1 MSVLQQL
8 KKSQL
13 RDLDQGGRL
22 WHLYREAATVKAGG
36 LYFFS
41 KAIWPLMPEHR
52 NLISRRCHLPLC
64 MACEDDSLIR
74 LLIEWPRKHGK
85 STIATVCRPVQRL
98 ARMAVEGEDPCTRFA
113 IYCSSKENAKRHWR
127 DIRNGI
133 DGNELFRFLFPELV
147 PPVGDREWIWNT
159 EEGVVPRTYNPKE
172 PTFDTLGGG
181 KSTSRHYDDITV
193 DDMIDEQNFDS
204 PTAVEMAIEYYRLTR
219 NLLEDEKKRL
229 VIVGNRWSMNDLN
242 YMIHREE
249 PGTAILTASCWGP
262 RMEGK
267 YKCRNLPEPLME
279 LLREMPQGEPLW
291 PERFSKEELG
301 SLLLELKPR
310 IYCTPADTP
319 VLMSD
324 LSTKRID
331 QIQQEDEVLGFEEK
345 PSAAYAHRGFRRAKV
360 TAVHSMKAPV
370 VKITMASGVTVRS
383 TADHPWFFYRGFRA
397 MFGAPRV
404 GDRLVHVFNPEMPS
418 LTQEQRE
425 LGAWLGGIFD
435 GEGHAGKYNIYIAQ
449 SPEKNPEVV
458 AKIEDALSVLNIKT
472 STSDTTHT
480 GCRTWYLLGG
490 RKAYRHFLLS
500 VTAAKSNRILEA
512 MIYDKRIESS
522 KRDPIVSIE
531 PDGEELVYSLETTTK
546 TYTAYGYLTHNSA
559 QYLNDPND
567 PDAVDFRQEWLQ
579 YCDLDYDRE
588 QGIVVRVE
596 KPDGDE
602 LVPLSC
608 CNVYITWDPALDGK
622 TAESENAIVVSAMD
636 HRGRVFILDEYARKC
651 DPLVALDDL
660 LKIAHRWRKWL
671 RASGLEEVLF
681 QKVLGRLLVQ
691 RAQEQNIYLGLRT
704 LKTPTGQS
712 KDQRI
717 RAWIGALFEARKVWV
732 RRKCTH
738 FVEQYGYFGVIG
750 AKRDLIDAFAYA
762 TQLWSRAAS
771 PEEVLQDEEME
782 EQMKTELGLTGYGS
796 ALRRG

>member
-1 MSVLQQL
+1 M
-8 KKSQL
+8 
-13 RDLDQGGRL
+13 
-22 WHLYREAATVKAGG
+22 YREAATVKAGG

-310 IYCTPADTP
+310 IY
-319 VLMSD
+319 
-324 LSTKRID
+324 
-331 QIQQEDEVLGFEEK
+331 
-345 PSAAYAHRGFRRAKV
+345 
-360 TAVHSMKAPV
+360 
-370 VKITMASGVTVRS
+370 
-383 TADHPWFFYRGFRA
+383 
-397 MFGAPRV
+397 
-404 GDRLVHVFNPEMPS
+404 
-418 LTQEQRE
+418 
-425 LGAWLGGIFD
+425 
-435 GEGHAGKYNIYIAQ
+435 
-449 SPEKNPEVV
+449 
-458 AKIEDALSVLNIKT
+458 
-472 STSDTTHT
+472 
-480 GCRTWYLLGG
+480 
-490 RKAYRHFLLS
+490 
-500 VTAAKSNRILEA
+500 
-512 MIYDKRIESS
+512 
-522 KRDPIVSIE
+522 
-531 PDGEELVYSLETTTK
+531 
-546 TYTAYGYLTHNSA
+546 SA